1 MSDTRAVLFWMT
13 GIVTP
18 SLPAT
23 LAALGVHVGVPA
35 LNRDLEA
42 LALGAL
48 SDDALLNRVGRL
60 RDRTAWVAAFQPE
73 AAVLATIDRLPESYQ
88 RWLIVD
94 APPAWSLF
102 DRLGLA
108 QTFSRDHVIALGEGG
123 LARMDPDAVDECLR
137 RTGWP
142 AAQCLF
148 IDPDLRR
155 TLAGVRR
162 RIPSAHYVNVRL
174 LEREFYLRGFIGPVQ
189 LHPGPHVRR

>member
-13 GIVTP
+13 GIVTS

-23 LAALGVHVGVPA
+23 LGGLGVRTGEPELGRA
-35 LNRDLEA
+35 LEA
-42 LALGAL
+42 LALGGL
-48 SDDALLNRVGRL
+48 RDDMFLQTVGRA
-60 RDRTAWVAAFQPE
+60 DDHAAWVAAFQPE